1 MVPLPVVNPN
11 DFGGCVRLY
20 NDVVSY
26 TELDWDGF
34 NELMDLWELFGLR
47 GGCKISFG
55 EPINGKL
62 QS

>member
-1 MVPLPVVNPN
+1 MTSVGVS
-11 DFGGCVRLY
+11 GCMMMF
-20 NDVVSY
+20 SY
-26 TELDWDGF
+26 TELDWDGS

-47 GGCKISFG
+47 GGCKISFR